1 LSSLPSSPFNDK
13 SIATIRYIAGPAC
26 FCIPVLGYVS
36 MRSRSLRFLFVNS
49 FFYEFPSLPH
59 LRDAKP
65 LTPWLGADNVSNR
78 ILRVFSA
85 HQLSAR
91 VWVRGGE
98 GVASVTIPFVFRT
111 QKILGCRTLAVSWM
125 FILCTP
131 HGNVRFRLLSSKTA
145 RGRIMFNNICARLP
159 ASVVMY
165 NNRNVYLSLYINRN
179 AYYTN
184 ERKSRRELSKN
195 HLGTESGEFHV
206 NVKRMICEHLKI
218 WNTYCQS
225 SRVWLADL
233 KLFL

>member
-1 LSSLPSSPFNDK
+1 
-13 SIATIRYIAGPAC
+13 
-26 FCIPVLGYVS
+26 
-36 MRSRSLRFLFVNS
+36 MRSRSFRFLFVNS

-59 LRDAKP
+59 FARRQTTNSLARCRQRFKQ
-65 LTPWLGADNVSNR
+65 NSSR
-78 ILRVFSA
+78 IFRTSVER
-85 HQLSAR
+85 AR
-91 VWVRGGE
+91 VSAGRGGSC
-98 GVASVTIPFVFRT
+98 ASVTIPFVFRT
-111 QKILGCRTLAVSWM
+111 RKILGCRTLAVSWM

-145 RGRIMFNNICARLP
+145 RGRIMFNNICARLA

-206 NVKRMICEHLKI
+206 NVTRIMYEMNI
-218 WNTYCQS
+218 
-225 SRVWLADL
+225 
-233 KLFL
+233 